1 MSGLSAGATATKAE
15 TATALPLL
23 LFEVAGKAFAVD
35 LALIDRV
42 IEATAAVRTPRRPPF
57 VDGVIEDRGRYLAVF
72 NLRRR
77 FGLPEPARSHAAVML
92 LRGLDLDPLI
102 GLLVDR
108 VLQVVTVATDAI
120 LTPPPRVFG
129 IRAEYIRGVANLSG
143 WPVVWLDIAKVLTTT
158 EPMTLLH

>member
-1 MSGLSAGATATKAE
+1 MSGTAGTKAKE
-15 TATALPLL
+15 SAAPTALQMLF
-23 LFEVAGKAFAVD
+23 FEVAGKAFALD
-35 LALIDRV
+35 LVLVDRV
-42 IEATAAVRTPRRPPF
+42 IEALAPVRTPRRPAF

-77 FGLPEPARSHAAVML
+77 FGLPEPGRSHTAIVL

-102 GLLVDR
+102 GLTVDR
-108 VLQVVTVATDAI
+108 VLQVLSVAPDVI

-129 IRAEYIRGVANLSG
+129 IRAEYLHGVANISG

-158 EPMTLLH
+158 EPMTLLQ